1 MNFQTLRQSDELFN
15 LLGKSKCSFISSP
28 TTPFRSFGGGGRIRS
43 QGALCTFAET
53 TFRCADPSLLKEVDE
68 EESDYQVND
77 EAQSDLQ
84 IAKHATSSFGKLEE
98 MKGAPSPD
106 KLTPT
111 THVLMSGVL
120 KKKGLIFWNKRY
132 VTLDSAGIVQY
143 FDVKKQDSAARATID
158 LTNPLTHILHRTTGS
173 QTLKLVTPQE

>member
-1 MNFQTLRQSDELFN
+1 
-15 LLGKSKCSFISSP
+15 
-28 TTPFRSFGGGGRIRS
+28 
-43 QGALCTFAET
+43 
-53 TFRCADPSLLKEVDE
+53 LLKEVDE

-98 MKGAPSPD
+98 MKGAPSPEKVAPPT
-106 KLTPT
+106 KL
-111 THVLMSGVL
+111 VMSGVL

-143 FDVKKQDSAARATID
+143 FDVKQQDSAARATID
-158 LTNPLTHILHRTTGS
+158 LMNPLTHILHRTTGT
-173 QTLKLVTPQE
+173 QTLKLVTPHESFIFKATYRTKNFESWLSALESFKTLTKV